1 MVKKTAAP
9 IPQKRKPRLLWANLF
24 CLLDTSSG
32 ASMSVR
38 QMLKQ
43 LVKAGYE
50 VEVLG
55 ATVFDDSKGMG
66 KLKAHFPDLK
76 NHLHQLIE
84 VEDEALLHQL
94 VVTYSTKRKHVTAH
108 EEDLWYAQYYYLLD
122 NFKPDVVWFYGG
134 QTHDFLIADEARV
147 RGIPTAFYL
156 ANGNYKAAR
165 WCRDIDLILT
175 DSQATADFYR
185 KQVGFVPQPI
195 GKFIDPDEFVAKRHE
210 RNHLLFVNPNWA
222 KGASIVVQ
230 LALKLEQERQDITLE
245 IVEARADWAAVLKEA
260 TQLLGESREQLSNVV
275 VTGNTSDMRPI
286 YGRAR
291 VLLAP
296 SLWWESGARVLA
308 EAMLNG
314 IPAIVSNHGGSAGLI
329 EDGGIVLDFPD
340 VCHEPP
346 YQHLLSEEE
355 LQPLFDAVVSFYDNE
370 ELYQSYVERAKKV
383 GAQKHRIERTTERL
397 LAALNPFVKQRAG
410 NKDFTFNQKKRHRHN
425 LAEKITRRPEL
436 RLDTS
441 FLQTMQENRIPE
453 QVKKLSPRQPAY
465 DFDWRI
471 TSKVIVLDNRA
482 KLIHSGA
489 LNTLLATK
497 AFSVIAF
504 DPASEVKTPEQYEG
518 KEDVQL
524 FPHALLGDG
533 YPATLYACLNPNLT
547 STLAPLPSEQL
558 SQHNRQGAQV
568 IAKLPINTI
577 TLDSIEGLASLDWLI
592 LDDLSD
598 ASNIL
603 EHGETALKNTLLIQA
618 RVTFQ
623 PTHERQPDIAQL
635 SHWASRNGFRFY
647 RLNDTNHQSLFPE
660 DTDASKRFASE
671 LTSADALFLPSEE
684 RLKAMPD
691 SDKQKLVFLLHTV
704 FNANDMAYR
713 IMQSVNDIS
722 AKKYLKFVEG
732 DFKENKQLST
742 VEQGLNSFE
751 ISKNNKIIEDFKAR
765 ATPSE
770 NISTNETG
778 IFIDCGGYDG
788 CSSIKFMIN
797 NPQFDCVTFEPNPTL
812 WEYYKEVPTQLFK
825 KAAYTYNGEIKF
837 TLDNLDEDGSSI
849 IKNKRIDFTGRV
861 KNSAFPSIKAE
872 CIDIT
877 EFIQG
882 CKDKYNHIVL
892 KMDIEGAE
900 YDILDK
906 LIEKDLVKVIDKLYC
921 EFHWHKCGISKR
933 RHDEILKKVEETT
946 PVLDW
951 DALDFSI
958 HKRGDKLKLYRK
970 KILDIFF
977 NDDLMINI

>member
-1 MVKKTAAP
+1 MTKKTAIAA
-9 IPQKRKPRLLWANLF
+9 PQKRKPRLLWANLF

-38 QMLKQ
+38 QMLLQ
-43 LVKAGYE
+43 LVKSGYE

-55 ATVFDDSKGMG
+55 ATVFDDTKGMG
-66 KLKAHFPDLK
+66 TLKAQFPQLE

-84 VEDEALLHQL
+84 AEDSALLHQL
-94 VVTYSTKRKHVTAH
+94 VVTYSTKRNHVTAH
-108 EEDLWYAQYYYLLD
+108 EEDLWYLQYCYLLD
-122 NFKPDVVWFYGG
+122 NFKPDIVWLYGG

-175 DSQATADFYR
+175 DSQATADMYR
-185 KQVGFVPQPI
+185 ERIGFVPQPV
-195 GKFIDPDEFVAKRHE
+195 GKFIDPDVFVADHHE
-210 RNHLLFVNPNWA
+210 RQRLLFVNPNWA
-222 KGASIVVQ
+222 KGASAVVQ
-230 LALKLEQERQDITLE
+230 LALKLEQERPDITLE
-245 IVEARADWAAVLKEA
+245 VVEARADWSAVLQEA
-260 TQLLGESREQLSNVV
+260 TQLLGEPRDRLSNVV
-275 VTGNTSDMRPI
+275 VTGNTSDMRPV
-286 YGRAR
+286 YERAR

-329 EDGGIVLDFPD
+329 EDGGIVLDFPNA
-340 VCHEPP
+340 CHEPP
-346 YQHLLSEEE
+346 YKHLLSDEE
-355 LQPLFDAVVSFYDNE
+355 LQPLYDAVISFYDDE
-370 ELYQSYVERAKKV
+370 SLYQSYVERAKKV
-383 GAQKHRIERTTERL
+383 GAQKHHIEKTTERL
-397 LAALNPFVKQRAG
+397 LTALSPLAKQRAG

-425 LAEKITRRPEL
+425 LAENIIRRPEL
-436 RLDTS
+436 QLDTS
-441 FLQTMQENRIPE
+441 FLQMVQENRIPA
-453 QVKKLSPRQPAY
+453 QVKKLSPRQQPAD

-489 LNTLLATK
+489 LNTLLTTK

-684 RLKAMPD
+684 RLKAMHD

-704 FNANDMAYR
+704 FNASDMAYR

-732 DFKENKQLST
+732 VKEKDNRKT
-742 VEQGLNSFE
+742 PKIENE
-751 ISKNNKIIEDFKAR
+751 NN
-765 ATPSE
+765 TSE
-770 NISTNETG
+770 TAKRKLTKDELVVKFLPESSMETLG
-778 IFIDCGGYDG
+778 
-788 CSSIKFMIN
+788 SIR
-797 NPQFDCVTFEPNPTL
+797 
-812 WEYYKEVPTQLFK
+812 W
-825 KAAYTYNGEIKF
+825 
-837 TLDNLDEDGSSI
+837 
-849 IKNKRIDFTGRV
+849 
-861 KNSAFPSIKAE
+861 
-872 CIDIT
+872 
-877 EFIQG
+877 
-882 CKDKYNHIVL
+882 
-892 KMDIEGAE
+892 
-900 YDILDK
+900 
-906 LIEKDLVKVIDKLYC
+906 LIEKEKQFGGLQRGVVRNKTSKLDPRKPHQFSAGFVQKGD
-921 EFHWHKCGISKR
+921 EFLPTHIGGDRMSMNYHGYSIAYSTYLLPL
-933 RHDEILKKVEETT
+933 IET
-946 PVLDW
+946 
-951 DALDFSI
+951 
-958 HKRGDKLKLYRK
+958 
-970 KILDIFF
+970 
-977 NDDLMINI
+977 